1 MLNMIWSICFLD
13 MVWSSD
19 SEPTDGHKVR
29 IICSN
34 DPCQIVFM
42 IWYIFIMVYWLEQG
56 CWKHR
61 IRIFFCYGNNETRWR
76 KPWWKNWPDRH
87 IHFAANFPT
96 NCPKVRFSIIL
107 TYPDQ
112 GSVGREGAK
121 KIWVAGYG
129 WDEDR
134 MAQTRASSNGGF
146 TEPCLR
152 LKLDEFF
159 NKKLVINCILFT
171 RL

>member
-1 MLNMIWSICFLD
+1 MRTLWFSRHGLEQMVAIWSISHGQID
-13 MVWSSD
+13 QMVLGYD
-19 SEPTDGHKVR
+19 ILKM
-29 IICSN
+29 
-34 DPCQIVFM
+34 VF
-42 IWYIFIMVYWLEQG
+42 WLEQG